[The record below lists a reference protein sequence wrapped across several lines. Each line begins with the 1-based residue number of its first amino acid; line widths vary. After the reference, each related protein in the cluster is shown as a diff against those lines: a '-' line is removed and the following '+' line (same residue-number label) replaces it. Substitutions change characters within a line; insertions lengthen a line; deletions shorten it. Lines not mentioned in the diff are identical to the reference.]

1 MTSVDGLG
9 RVGTLRSLATGALGF
24 LAVGI
29 TASHQGAYFPPA
41 WGWSALGFL
50 LVVAAVLVFRGTLE
64 IARLRLIFLAGMA
77 SLVLWTTL
85 SLVWS
90 ASIPRTI
97 DEIERSIIYVAAIAA
112 LFALAS

>member
-1 MTSVDGLG
+1 MTLVDGLG

-41 WGWSALGFL
+41 WG
-50 LVVAAVLVFRGTLE
+50 
-64 IARLRLIFLAGMA
+64 
-77 SLVLWTTL
+77 

-97 DEIERSIIYVAAIAA
+97 DEIERSIIYIAAIAA
-112 LFALAS
+112 LFALASSEHRLHLIAGVLASIVVISA